1 MLRRRVPLLAAVL
14 AVCLVAVFAEAGRG
28 SGGTYTLPAGNPVT
42 SGTTI
47 TSTWANATLA
57 DIATALSD
65 SLSRS
70 GLGAMTA
77 PLQHSSGSAALPS
90 VTFSAE
96 PTSGLYRAGA
106 GDIRMSVGTSAVEK
120 WQSSGVTITGTAAV
134 SSTVTGAAA
143 TFTATGTSDGV
154 TGIGG
159 PTSGW
164 GVTGNGTAASAA
176 GVKGNGGSAGNGV
189 EGYAHGVAWGVVG
202 NGDGTANGNGVQ
214 GIGYN
219 AGTGVQG
226 TGGATG
232 IGVKGT
238 GTPGGQFAAAS
249 AATGGTRTTAA
260 ALTNGDLSLDGVTV
274 PNTTTALKNRLTPVN
289 IVKAA
294 GHVTYPA
301 GTPTLSGGFN
311 ITSVASSA
319 VWSGNQDTV
328 TVTFAQPMVD
338 ANYQLAFSGMW
349 AAAGAFSTGV
359 MDATNAMLP
368 VVGGRTAN
376 GFTVVLFKQ
385 NAATTWAG
393 VSAGTV
399 PNWNNATWDFIVTG
413 AQ

>member
-90 VTFSAE
+90 ITFSAE

-106 GDIRMSVGTSAVEK
+106 GDIRMSIGTSAVEK
-120 WQSSGVTITGTAAV
+120 WQSSGVTITGTATV
-134 SSTVTGAAA
+134 SSTVSGAAA

-154 TGIGG
+154 TAYGG
-159 PTSGW
+159 PTSGY
-164 GVTGNGTAASAA
+164 GVTGIGTAASAV
-176 GVKGNGGSAGNGV
+176 GVRGSGGSAGNGV
-189 EGYAHGVAWGVVG
+189 EGYAHGTAWGVIG
-202 NGDGTANGNGVQ
+202 YGDGTANGNGVQ
-214 GIGYN
+214 GVGSL

-260 ALTNGDLSLDGVTV
+260 ALTNGDLSLDGVTN
-274 PNTTTALKNRLTPVN
+274 PNSGTALKNRLTPKN
-289 IVKAA
+289 IIKAA

-301 GTPTLSGGFN
+301 GVATLNDGVNSTLSVASVFSAGNDTVTITFASPMADANYAVALSGG
-311 ITSVASSA
+311 TVSSA
-319 VWSGNQDTV
+319 SFGSGV
-328 TVTFAQPMVD
+328 
-338 ANYQLAFSGMW
+338 
-349 AAAGAFSTGV
+349 AGAAQFV
-359 MDATNAMLP
+359 MP
-368 VVGGRTAN
+368 VVGARTLN
-376 GFTVVLFKQ
+376 GFSVVLFNQ
-385 NAATTWAG
+385 TGATTWAG
-393 VSAGTV
+393 IGQSTGLT
-399 PNWNNATWDFIVTG
+399 WNNFQWDYVVTG